1 MSRISQNHLY
11 FLTLTPGA
19 LWNLYKLY
27 WIFLEI
33 LGFALPKIQRTF
45 GIFRDLLGF
54 PLAAKL
60 VPLKLNISFENVNI
74 QSWGPSMQPKPILCH
89 SSGISMQFECSLTA
103 TAVQWTISNGNE
115 CAMHHAVASHVL
127 SAKNCLHIFLHQP
140 QELFVF

>member
-1 MSRISQNHLY
+1 MYL
-11 FLTLTPGA
+11 LTLTPGT
-19 LWNLYKLY
+19 LWDLCKLF
-27 WIFLEI
+27 WIFVEI

-74 QSWGPSMQPKPILCH
+74 QSWGPSMLPKPILCH
-89 SSGISMQFECSLTA
+89 SSAISMQFECSLTA

-115 CAMHHAVASHVL
+115 CRCSTALWRPMY
-127 SAKNCLHIFLHQP
+127 FL
-140 QELFVF
+140 